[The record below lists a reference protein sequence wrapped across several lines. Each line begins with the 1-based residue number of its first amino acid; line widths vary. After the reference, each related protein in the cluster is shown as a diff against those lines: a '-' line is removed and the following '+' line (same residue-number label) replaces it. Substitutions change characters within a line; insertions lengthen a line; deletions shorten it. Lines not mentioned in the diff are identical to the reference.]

1 MNLIV
6 FSDGGAR
13 GNPGP
18 AGIGFVIKADNGNLV
33 FEKGEYIGEATNNIA
48 EYTAILRALEYIK
61 DHKLEIDSIVA
72 NLDSELV
79 VRQLNQIY
87 KVKDEKLKK
96 LYLEVRELVMEL
108 GGSVTFNH
116 IPRSQNA
123 IADKLYN
130 DALDNRQD

>member
-18 AGIGFVIKADNGNLV
+18 AGIGFVIKKDNGDLI
-33 FEKGEYIGEATNNIA
+33 FEKGEHIGEATNNIA
-48 EYTAILRALEYIK
+48 EYTALLRALEYIDK
-61 DHKLEIDSIVA
+61 NKLEFDSIVA

-79 VRQLNQIY
+79 VRQLNKIY

-96 LYLEVRELVMEL
+96 LYLEVRELIMKL
-108 GGSVTFNH
+108 GGSITFKH
-116 IPRSQNA
+116 IPRSENA
-123 IADKLYN
+123 LADKLYN